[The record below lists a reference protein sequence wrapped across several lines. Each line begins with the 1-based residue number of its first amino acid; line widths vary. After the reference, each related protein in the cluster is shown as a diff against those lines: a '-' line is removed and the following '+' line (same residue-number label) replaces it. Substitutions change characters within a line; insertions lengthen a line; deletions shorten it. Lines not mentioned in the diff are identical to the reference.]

1 MGALYRLIIIL
12 ALALPI
18 YPVWAVSTVG
28 GNLTGTFTGNETG
41 GFVNYSGNI
50 EGSWTASGVFDAGGN
65 FVENVTGNGT
75 FGGVGIAG
83 SWQVI
88 GYNAATKAIS
98 VTWTAPDNRGPTSG
112 LANGSADGSVTLIV
126 DTATGIATG
135 AFQGQFFTPDGT
147 RNITGTWTVQFQGF
161 ADNTVT
167 GQIQGNFSGNA
178 DYVGS
183 VNGTVSGDWLV
194 RFMPDGSVSGTAS
207 GSYDGGNIVVGG
219 YGSVCICGT
228 WIALVTRDADG
239 QFRLEGSWTH
249 PVISGTLGGSGGGPI
264 VWYIN
269 PDTNPIQA
277 NGTFSGSTVFTV
289 PLSLPMPPISVAVS
303 TSGNWNAI
311 LPINP

>member
-1 MGALYRLIIIL
+1 METLYRLIIML
-12 ALALPI
+12 ALTLPI
-18 YPVWAVSTVG
+18 YPAWAVSTVG

-41 GFVNYSGNI
+41 DFVNYSGNI
-50 EGSWTASGVFDAGGN
+50 EGSWTASGVFDASGN

-75 FGGVGIAG
+75 FGGIGIAG

-88 GYNAATKAIS
+88 GYDAATKAIS
-98 VTWTAPDNRGPTSG
+98 VTWTAPDNRGPISG
-112 LANGSADGSVTLIV
+112 SASGSADGSVTLVV

-135 AFQGQFFTPDGT
+135 AFQGQFFTPDGP

-161 ADNTVT
+161 ADNIVT
-167 GQIQGNFSGNA
+167 GQIQGNFSGIA

-207 GSYDGGNIVVGG
+207 GSYDGGNIVVAG

-228 WIALVTRDADG
+228 WIALVTRDAGG

-289 PLSLPMPPISVAVS
+289 PLSLPIPPISVAVS
-303 TSGNWNAI
+303 TSGNWDAI
-311 LPINP
+311 LPIDP